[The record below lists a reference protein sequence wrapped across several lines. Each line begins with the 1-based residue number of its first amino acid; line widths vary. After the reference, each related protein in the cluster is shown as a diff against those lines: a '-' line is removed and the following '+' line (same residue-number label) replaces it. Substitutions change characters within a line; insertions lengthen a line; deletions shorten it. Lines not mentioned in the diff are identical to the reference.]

1 MLSDIGW
8 AREHGYGTRLAERAA
23 ELQRNDPDHAY
34 ANAFPK
40 ADRVRH
46 ARTLDGD
53 PSDGML
59 MSELPAGGAIQT
71 PRHSCQAEANEQLY
85 GDFPAWFRAEKAATG
100 LTALTERL
108 VR

>member
-1 MLSDIGW
+1 M
-8 AREHGYGTRLAERAA
+8 RY
-23 ELQRNDPDHAY
+23 
-34 ANAFPK
+34 
-40 ADRVRH
+40 

-85 GDFPAWFRAEKAATG
+85 GDFPAWFRAEKAAT
-100 LTALTERL
+100 ALRAPPKQCRSADLIGCSVMGFL
-108 VR
+108 VTPQRGR